1 MTLEELR
8 QLKEKTDNLLSTFQ
22 NDIQILQEEKQKREE
37 KINQDFDAFLS
48 EIKEYS
54 NLTYLNCEYYL
65 SVLSDELL
73 EEENLREFMASIRND
88 GVYLSIFHKETR
100 GKVLYNLTNDTM
112 QIFDMPSYK
121 EFKNVLQKTILKYS
135 EKVKETFSHL
145 VELSLDKKLED
156 EKKLNDKLF
165 NQIKDLEK

>member
-8 QLKEKTDNLLSTFQ
+8 QLKEKTDSLLSTFQ
-22 NDIQILQEEKQKREE
+22 NDRQILQEEKQKREE
-37 KINQDFDAFLS
+37 KINQDFGSFILS

-54 NLTYLNCEYYL
+54 NLVYLNCECFL

-73 EEENLREFMASIRND
+73 EEENLREFRAFIRN
-88 GVYLSIFHKETR
+88 GVYLSIFHKEAK
-100 GKVLYNLTNDTM
+100 GKVIYNLTNDTM
-112 QIFDMPSYK
+112 QIFDMTSYT
-121 EFKNVLQKTILKYS
+121 ELKNILQKTILKYS
-135 EKVKETFSHL
+135 EKVKETFGQL
-145 VELSLDKKLED
+145 IELSLDKKLEN